1 MIAEKVEWPEPVLN
15 KLRSFTSQHF
25 SPEEIYDYIVQ
36 LIIEAEDLLLNQVLS
51 KSYIEESGVYKGF
64 SRIVIKKSRI
74 YFKLIDRNIVVAAV
88 LFPGE
93 K

>member
-1 MIAEKVEWPEPVLN
+1 
-15 KLRSFTSQHF
+15 
-25 SPEEIYDYIVQ
+25 
-36 LIIEAEDLLLNQVLS
+36 LIIEAEALLLNQVWS
-51 KSYIEESGVYKGF
+51 KSYTEESGEYKGF
-64 SRIVIKKSRI
+64 SRIVIKKFRI